1 MKRSILLTT
10 IGLFALCLGLKAEVY
25 SGTCDSITWSLDTE
39 TGVLAIEGKVTGRE
53 TDNLVKRELEQS
65 KTCLQYKEDISAV
78 KNRALTQKATKDGEK
93 VLVLDALPVKV
104 GVYKQKQY
112 KRGDL
117 PVEDFPFEIYKKVFG
132 TDTIDVNDDIKKI
145 QIKAVQMDVYN
156 AKGQNNVMVPCF
168 LITNPQLNVIEVNKN
183 GFTNKWVCDMPSH
196 RTIEYG
202 TVVNEY
208 YTKKFKPSPVYK
220 EIEKVFKTKPSKK
233 NAYLGVWKC
242 KNYAAG
248 TYYKIYGKKYRV
260 GLHIR
265 RNNAQGSIETVEY
278 LKDKTT
284 LEGGNPCA
292 IRWNGPDSYA
302 LFYQWNGNVFS
313 EMWER
318 SSMEELGEDFNRVV
332 MGQQQR

>member
-1 MKRSILLTT
+1 M
-10 IGLFALCLGLKAEVY
+10 
-25 SGTCDSITWSLDTE
+25 
-39 TGVLAIEGKVTGRE
+39 
-53 TDNLVKRELEQS
+53 
-65 KTCLQYKEDISAV
+65 
-78 KNRALTQKATKDGEK
+78 
-93 VLVLDALPVKV
+93 
-104 GVYKQKQY
+104 
-112 KRGDL
+112 
-117 PVEDFPFEIYKKVFG
+117 
-132 TDTIDVNDDIKKI
+132 
-145 QIKAVQMDVYN
+145 
-156 AKGQNNVMVPCF
+156 
-168 LITNPQLNVIEVNKN
+168 
-183 GFTNKWVCDMPSH
+183 
-196 RTIEYG
+196 
-202 TVVNEY
+202 
-208 YTKKFKPSPVYK
+208 
-220 EIEKVFKTKPSKK
+220 
-233 NAYLGVWKC
+233 WKC